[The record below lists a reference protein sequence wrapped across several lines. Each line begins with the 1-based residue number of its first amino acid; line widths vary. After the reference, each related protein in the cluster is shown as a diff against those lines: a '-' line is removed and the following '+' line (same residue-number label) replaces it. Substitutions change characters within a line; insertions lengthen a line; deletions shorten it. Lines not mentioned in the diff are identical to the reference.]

1 MNEALEAWFERR
13 GWQPFDFQ
21 LESAAAW
28 RAGEHGLIH
37 APTGTG
43 KTVAA
48 MLGPLEDALE
58 RGGAGQKQ
66 APPLRVLWITPLR
79 ALAQDTAA
87 GLRELLT
94 DLDLPWTL
102 DLRTGD
108 TGSSAR
114 ARQRRRLPSVLVTTP
129 ESLSLLLSYSDTQRQ
144 LAQVATVV
152 VDEWHELLASKR
164 GTLLEL
170 ALARVRSLAPYA
182 RIWGLSATLANLD
195 EALATLTGG
204 APNARLIRGEVP
216 RALHIDSLR
225 PAPGE
230 RFPWAGHLG
239 TRMVQ
244 PVVEAIEA
252 SEGSTLLFTNTR
264 SQAEHW
270 FEALLRARPD
280 WIETFA
286 LHHGS
291 LDRNLRTRVEQWLR
305 AGTLR
310 CVVATS
316 SLDLGVDFSPV
327 ARVIQVG
334 SPRGVGRLIQRA
346 GRSGHAPGRDSAILC
361 VPTHA
366 LELLEIAAVRARAE
380 AGTIEA
386 RPPLTGCLDV
396 LAQHLVTLAAG
407 GGFEPGPT
415 LAEVR
420 TTVAFAHLSDA
431 EWQWT
436 LDFIARGGD
445 ALKAYP
451 EFRRVQEDADG
462 RYTIP
467 EKRHLQ
473 RHRMGIGTIVADA
486 AMQVRFIGGGR
497 LGTIEESF
505 ISRLKPGDVFGF
517 AGRTLELARVRDL
530 TAYVRIA
537 RRRRSTLPRWQ
548 GGRLPLSDELAGG
561 MLERLADWAA
571 DREASPEL
579 NAIAPILDLQARWSR
594 LPQPGELLIE
604 DVRSREGRHLF
615 FYPFA
620 GRAVHEGLAALIAWR
635 LSRRAKSTLRTAVND
650 YGFEVVGRG
659 LDAPEDEAGL
669 RALLDGDDLAGEL
682 EQCLNAGEMAR
693 REFRDIARIAGL
705 VFEGYPGR
713 GKSARQL
720 QASTG
725 LMFDVLGRHDPD
737 NRLLDQARRA
747 VFERQL
753 DLDRLARALE
763 RIATEALVRRAPPR
777 LTPFAFPLWAERI
790 QHQVSSESWRE
801 RVERMA
807 AQLER
812 AAG

>member
-58 RGGAGQKQ
+58 QGGAGQKQ

-87 GLRELLT
+87 GLRDLLT

-195 EALATLTGG
+195 EALTTLTAG

-270 FEALLRARPD
+270 FEALLRACR
-280 WIETFA
+280 T
-286 LHHGS
+286 GS
-291 LDRNLRTRVEQWLR
+291 RR
-305 AGTLR
+305 LR
-310 CVVATS
+310 CTTARSTATCARAWS
-316 SLDLGVDFSPV
+316 SGCGRARCAASSPPAV
-327 ARVIQVG
+327 STSAWI
-334 SPRGVGRLIQRA
+334 SRLWRA
-346 GRSGHAPGRDSAILC
+346 SSRW
-361 VPTHA
+361 
-366 LELLEIAAVRARAE
+366 AVRAAS
-380 AGTIEA
+380 AG
-386 RPPLTGCLDV
+386 
-396 LAQHLVTLAAG
+396 
-407 GGFEPGPT
+407 
-415 LAEVR
+415 
-420 TTVAFAHLSDA
+420 
-431 EWQWT
+431 
-436 LDFIARGGD
+436 
-445 ALKAYP
+445 
-451 EFRRVQEDADG
+451 
-462 RYTIP
+462 
-467 EKRHLQ
+467 
-473 RHRMGIGTIVADA
+473 
-486 AMQVRFIGGGR
+486 
-497 LGTIEESF
+497 
-505 ISRLKPGDVFGF
+505 
-517 AGRTLELARVRDL
+517 
-530 TAYVRIA
+530 
-537 RRRRSTLPRWQ
+537 
-548 GGRLPLSDELAGG
+548 
-561 MLERLADWAA
+561 
-571 DREASPEL
+571 
-579 NAIAPILDLQARWSR
+579 
-594 LPQPGELLIE
+594 
-604 DVRSREGRHLF
+604 
-615 FYPFA
+615 
-620 GRAVHEGLAALIAWR
+620 
-635 LSRRAKSTLRTAVND
+635 
-650 YGFEVVGRG
+650 
-659 LDAPEDEAGL
+659 
-669 RALLDGDDLAGEL
+669 
-682 EQCLNAGEMAR
+682 
-693 REFRDIARIAGL
+693 
-705 VFEGYPGR
+705 
-713 GKSARQL
+713 
-720 QASTG
+720 
-725 LMFDVLGRHDPD
+725 
-737 NRLLDQARRA
+737 
-747 VFERQL
+747 
-753 DLDRLARALE
+753 
-763 RIATEALVRRAPPR
+763 
-777 LTPFAFPLWAERI
+777 
-790 QHQVSSESWRE
+790 
-801 RVERMA
+801 
-807 AQLER
+807 
-812 AAG
+812 